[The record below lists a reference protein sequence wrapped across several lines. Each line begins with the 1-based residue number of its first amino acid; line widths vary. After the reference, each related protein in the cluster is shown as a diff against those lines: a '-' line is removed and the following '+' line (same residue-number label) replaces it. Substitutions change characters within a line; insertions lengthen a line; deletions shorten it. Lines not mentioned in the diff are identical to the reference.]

1 MNIKILGTGCPNCQQ
16 LEQNTKEALKQLG
29 MEAYVEK
36 VTEIQDI
43 MNYGIMSTP
52 ALVIDENVL
61 VAGMVP
67 SVSDLMEKINKRIK

>member
-1 MNIKILGTGCPNCQQ
+1 MKIKILGTGCPNCQL

-29 MEAYVEK
+29 KEAEVEK

-43 MNYGIMSTP
+43 TGYGIMSTP
-52 ALVIDENVL
+52 ALVLDETVL

-67 SVSDLMEKINKRIK
+67 SVSDIKEKIEQNTK